1 MNNKELQAETEAQ
14 QSKNAELLPSAPLV
28 ANPLLPAVW
37 NQWMSTYPKK
47 NGLYI
52 VVMRNTKEVWVA
64 YWNDAMRR
72 FEEACPNFTDKGV
85 DVDFWAEFPVAPNG
99 NTKRNLK

>member
-1 MNNKELQAETEAQ
+1 MNTNVEGQFVSPNDAK
-14 QSKNAELLPSAPLV
+14 PLV
-28 ANPLLPAVW
+28 TCRW
-37 NQWMSTYPKK
+37 NEWMSAYPKK

-52 VVMRNTKEVWVA
+52 VVMRKNKEVWVA

-72 FEEACPNFTDKGV
+72 FEEACPEFTDKGV

-99 NTKRNLK
+99 R